1 MSGKREDE
9 IRVKRW
15 YNMYSEKYRVSQGF
29 HFHIIFS
36 FPRGAVLSASP
47 LLVLEQVELLRALA
61 FDIDIFYKER

>member
-1 MSGKREDE
+1 MTGKREDE

-47 LLVLEQVELLRALA
+47 LLVLVYISA
-61 FDIDIFYKER
+61 ERG